1 MSDPSAS
8 DNRRL
13 RGGISGLAVSETLL
27 VLLVFF
33 AYAGS
38 PPPAINEA
46 HYLVLAKNFW
56 QPQWCAGDL
65 FITSAKPHIVFHATF
80 GALTQFFSLSIATWI
95 ARWIGWTMLAI
106 TLRTLCRSVSDRDY
120 ACVLVAVIWIAGVE
134 WFNFAGEWVV
144 GGIEAKVPAYALVL
158 AAMTAMA
165 QGKWPWVWPLL
176 GAASA
181 FHVLVG
187 GWTVVAALFAYTIV
201 GSRESAPLR
210 QLVPLII
217 GGTIALL
224 GLVPGLQTSAA
235 TDPADTIA
243 AAKIYTYSRISHH
256 LLPTSFPS
264 AWYLRHAAIVTSTLL
279 LGWHFRHDRKL
290 SPILWLAVGCVGI
303 ALAGL
308 VVSQLTTNW
317 PTMAARL
324 LRFYWFRAT
333 DAITPLTLALTVAAV
348 LRTPY
353 WMAASP
359 LNATQPG
366 SVSLNPSWLAQARHV
381 AVFLVAGV
389 AIILISLSTINDF
402 RRGIPASA
410 RFDNVSAQGKE
421 SYQAQQQAFRDWVVV
436 CDWIDRTLPA
446 DEILITPRHQQSF
459 KWYAERA
466 EVVNWKDVPQDA
478 RSLVQWHK
486 RFFDIYP
493 RRLGTVRTTIRYDE
507 LRRFRQQYGVRFIVV
522 DRRVVGD
529 SLPLVRIYPAHDLA
543 EENATYAIYRLPH

>member
-1 MSDPSAS
+1 MSDSRVS
-8 DNRRL
+8 HHRWSL
-13 RGGISGLAVSETLL
+13 GGLSGLAVGETVL

-38 PPPAINEA
+38 PPPAVNEA

-56 QPQWCAGDL
+56 QPQWCSGDL
-65 FITSAKPHIVFHATF
+65 FVTSAKPHIVFHATF
-80 GALTQFFSLSIATWI
+80 GALTQFFSLPVATWI
-95 ARWIGWTMLAI
+95 ARWIGWAMLAVA
-106 TLRTLCRSVSDRDY
+106 LRSLCRTVSDRDY
-120 ACVLVAVIWIAGVE
+120 ACVLVAVIWIAAVE

-158 AAMTAMA
+158 TAMTAMA
-165 QGKWPWVWPLL
+165 QGKWRWVWPLL

-187 GWTVVAALFAYTIV
+187 GWTVVAALFAYAIV
-201 GSRESAPLR
+201 GRRESAPLR
-210 QLVPLII
+210 QLLPLMI

-224 GLVPGLQTSAA
+224 GLVPGLQTSGA

-256 LLPTSFPS
+256 LLPSSFPS
-264 AWYLRHAAIVTSTLL
+264 LWYIRHATIVMFTLL
-279 LGWHFRHDRKL
+279 LGWSFRNDRQL
-290 SPILWLAVGCVGI
+290 SPILWLAAGCGGV

-308 VVSQLTTNW
+308 LVGQLPAYW
-317 PTMAARL
+317 PTVAARL
-324 LRFYWFRAT
+324 LRYYWFRAT
-333 DAITPLTLALTVAAV
+333 DAMMPLTLALTVAAM
-348 LRTPY
+348 LRTPA
-353 WMAASP
+353 WMGRP
-359 LNATQPG
+359 QLNATEQVG
-366 SVSLNPSWLAQARHV
+366 VSIYSSWLRLAQQATV
-381 AVFLVAGV
+381 SVVAGV
-389 AIILISLSTINDF
+389 AIILVSMSMIDNF

-410 RFDNVSAQGKE
+410 RFDVVTSKGKE
-421 SYQAQQQAFRDWVVV
+421 SYQAQQQAFRDWIVV
-436 CDWIDRTLPA
+436 CNWIDRTLPA

-459 KWYAERA
+459 KWYAQRA
-466 EVVNWKDVPQDA
+466 EVANWKDVPQDA

-507 LRRFRQQYGVRFIVV
+507 LRRFREQYGVRLMVV

-529 SLPLVRIYPAHDLA
+529 SLPLVRVYPAQGQA
-543 EENATYAIYRLPH
+543 EHNATYAIYRLP